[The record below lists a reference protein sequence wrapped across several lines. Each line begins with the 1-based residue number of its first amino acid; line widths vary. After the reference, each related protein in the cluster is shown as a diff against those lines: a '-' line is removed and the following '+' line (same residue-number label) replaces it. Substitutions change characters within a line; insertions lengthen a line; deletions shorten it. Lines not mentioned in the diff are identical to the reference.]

1 MEGASFEKIEAG
13 ASKHILQFSKFS
25 EVRGSSGA
33 LKIFD
38 ACVCVYACACLQS
51 LFTSSRYSRA
61 DAFAN
66 AANAAVVSL
75 S

>member
-1 MEGASFEKIEAG
+1 MVL
-13 ASKHILQFSKFS
+13 SKYLMR
-25 EVRGSSGA
+25 V
-33 LKIFD
+33 
-38 ACVCVYACACLQS
+38 CVCVYACACLQS
-51 LFTSSRYSRA
+51 LFASSRYSRA